1 VKEQDWQ
8 DGAQQVSQ
16 LFLHPA
22 SPPQLFLAPRGH
34 SLFTYS
40 PVKYTVYIFKKYI
53 VLKDGTSRQLKQLT
67 TTPAVS
73 PPTSSGETQPHIT
86 TKSN

>member
-1 VKEQDWQ
+1 MIHIVQANPSNSFFVGAISRPKNLTYAAFRSLDFVSTDCVKEQDWQ
-8 DGAQQVSQ
+8 DGAQQESQ

-40 PVKYTVYIFKKYI
+40 PVKYT
-53 VLKDGTSRQLKQLT
+53 
-67 TTPAVS
+67 
-73 PPTSSGETQPHIT
+73 
-86 TKSN
+86 